1 MLKSSMS
8 QMLLALAAGLSGG
21 DKIRAANSKK
31 RQRPARQRDPQNPHQ
46 AALISAAHAKRFRK
60 REKLEHDTAL
70 SHLRQGAHNVWPIR
84 LGVNGRPLVHT
95 SLNPF
100 YVNRG

>member
-31 RQRPARQRDPQNPHQ
+31 RQRPARQRDPQNPQQ
-46 AALISAAHAKRFRK
+46 AALISAAQAKRERK
-60 REKLEHDTAL
+60 ATKLQRDTMR
-70 SHLRQGAHNVWPIR
+70 SLRNNHAHVQRHADNSFSCR
-84 LGVNGRPLVHT
+84 LA
-95 SLNPF
+95 LNPIE
-100 YVNRG
+100 YIRG